1 MCGNSGQACVHRRKQ
16 NTDRSTEDSDWKCFS
31 SGERPL
37 HGGVYQKIAPAPGKP
52 ISPEENIQNVGRT
65 PAKPPFTGGNKTPTV
80 RRRTATGSGF
90 SSGERPLHGGA
101 FQKIASAPGKPISPE
116 ENIQN
121 VGRTPAKPPFTGG
134 NKTPTVRRRTA
145 TGRGFSSG
153 EEPLHGGAFQKIAP
167 APDRLASPKK
177 NIQNVGRTPAKP
189 SFTGGNK
196 KAAAPRRTSTG
207 SGFSSGEGPL
217 HGGVHQKIA
226 PAPDRTVSPE
236 VSTRNAGL
244 TPAKPAY
251 PGEKDNATVHWAHL
265 ANPNTKNARKQFSGM
280 SPARLRAKKH
290 SFPPV
295 EI

>member
-134 NKTPTVRRRTA
+134 NKTPTVRRR
-145 TGRGFSSG
+145 
-153 EEPLHGGAFQKIAP
+153 
-167 APDRLASPKK
+167 
-177 NIQNVGRTPAKP
+177 
-189 SFTGGNK
+189 
-196 KAAAPRRTSTG
+196 AATG

-217 HGGVHQKIA
+217 HGGAYQKIA
-226 PAPDRTVSPE
+226 PAPGKPISPE
-236 VSTRNAGL
+236 ENIQNVWELRRSLRSPEEMTN
-244 TPAKPAY
+244 
-251 PGEKDNATVHWAHL
+251 GECFL
-265 ANPNTKNARKQFSGM
+265 LP
-280 SPARLRAKKH
+280 SPLCIMEQRDCNH
-290 SFPPV
+290 
-295 EI
+295 E

>member
-145 TGRGFSSG
+145 TG
-153 EEPLHGGAFQKIAP
+153 
-167 APDRLASPKK
+167 
-177 NIQNVGRTPAKP
+177 
-189 SFTGGNK
+189 
-196 KAAAPRRTSTG
+196 

-217 HGGVHQKIA
+217 HGGVHQKNSA
-226 PAPDRTVSPE
+226 S
-236 VSTRNAGL
+236 
-244 TPAKPAY
+244 
-251 PGEKDNATVHWAHL
+251 
-265 ANPNTKNARKQFSGM
+265 SG
-280 SPARLRAKKH
+280 
-290 SFPPV
+290 
-295 EI
+295 